1 MTTQIH
7 TAAIVAALAL
17 LGGLTAAQAQPRPC
31 RGGAWAEGAAYQQVF
46 DPRTVQTIEG
56 TIAAVEQIASRG
68 MSPGIHLRLKTSTE
82 TIEVHLGPAW
92 FVESDDFSLAA
103 GNKVQ
108 IRGSRVKYQGKT
120 YLIAMSLTKGDMT
133 LRLRD
138 ADGFPYWAGWRH
150 GAGAQR
156 GPARRPAPRP

>member
-31 RGGAWAEGAAYQQVF
+31 RGGAWAEGAAYQQAF

-120 YLIAMSLTKGDMT
+120 YDTGSKIGFLMANVAYALEREELSGEFRKELEAL
-133 LRLRD
+133 LR
-138 ADGFPYWAGWRH
+138 
-150 GAGAQR
+150 QK
-156 GPARRPAPRP
+156 